1 MSKFKVVL
9 TDNIFPDL
17 IIEREMLD
25 KVDAELIEVTD
36 PATLANEVKD
46 ADAVINTYAEIT
58 PEIINGMEKC
68 RMIIRNGIGVNTI
81 NVDACNEKGIMVG
94 NIPTYCIEEVA
105 THAITLMLTLNRKV
119 FMYNQSVRSGVWDV
133 KKGMPIESVVGATL
147 GLVGFGRIPRL
158 INDRAQALG
167 MKVLAYDPF
176 VTAEN
181 AAETG
186 ATKAEIDQIIAES
199 DFISIHC
206 PLTPDTKGMFDYA
219 AFKAMKDNAYI
230 INTARGPVINEEDLV
245 KALSEGLIGGAGLDV
260 LMEDKGQ
267 TDHPLYAFD
276 NVIITP
282 HAAWYSETAILRRR
296 TQTVESV
303 IEVLEGREPHSFLNK
318 NKIKNA

>member
-36 PATLANEVKD
+36 PATLADEVKD
-46 ADAVINTYAEIT
+46 ADAVINTYAEMT
-58 PEIINGMEKC
+58 PDIINGMEQC

-81 NVDACNEKGIMVG
+81 DVDTCNEKGIMVG

-105 THAITLMLTLNRKV
+105 THAISLMLTLNRRI
-119 FMYNQSVRSGVWDV
+119 FLYNDSVRSGVWDV
-133 KKGMPIESVVGATL
+133 KKGTPINSVVGATL

-158 INDRAQALG
+158 INERAKALG
-167 MKVLAYDPF
+167 MNVLAYDPF

-181 AAETG
+181 AAEAG
-186 ATKAEIDQIIAES
+186 ATKAEMDQIIAES

-206 PLTPDTKGMFDYA
+206 PLTPDTKGMFNYD
-219 AFKAMKDNAYI
+219 AFKAMKDSAYI
-230 INTARGPVINEEDLV
+230 INTARGPVINEPDLV
-245 KALSEGLIGGAGLDV
+245 KALEENLIGGAGLDV

-282 HAAWYSETAILRRR
+282 HAAWYSEQAILRRR

-318 NKIKNA
+318 GKMKT

>member
-25 KVDAELIEVTD
+25 KVDAELVEVTD
-36 PATLANEVKD
+36 PATLADEVKD
-46 ADAVINTYAEIT
+46 ADAVINTYAQMT

-68 RMIIRNGIGVNTI
+68 KLIIRNGIGVNTI
-81 NVDACNEKGIMVG
+81 DVDACNAKGIMVG

-105 THAITLMLTLNRKV
+105 THAIALMLTLNRKV
-119 FMYNQSVRSGVWDV
+119 FLYNRTVREGIWDV
-133 KKGMPIESVVGATL
+133 KEGMNINSTVGATL

-167 MKVLAYDPF
+167 MNVLAYDPF
-176 VTAEN
+176 VTAEA

-186 ATKAEIDQIIAES
+186 ATKAEMDQIIAES

-206 PLTPDTKGMFDYA
+206 PLTPETKGMFNYE
-219 AFKAMKDNAYI
+219 AFKAMKDSAYL
-230 INTARGPVINEEDLV
+230 INTARGPIVNEPDLV
-245 KALSEGLIGGAGLDV
+245 QALEEGLIGGAGLDV

-267 TDHPLYAFD
+267 AEHPLYKFE
-276 NVIITP
+276 NCIITP
-282 HAAWYSETAILRRR
+282 HAAWYSETSILRRR
-296 TQTVESV
+296 TQTVDSV
-303 IEVLEGREPHSFLNK
+303 IEVLEGREPNSFLNK
-318 NKIKNA
+318 AALQS